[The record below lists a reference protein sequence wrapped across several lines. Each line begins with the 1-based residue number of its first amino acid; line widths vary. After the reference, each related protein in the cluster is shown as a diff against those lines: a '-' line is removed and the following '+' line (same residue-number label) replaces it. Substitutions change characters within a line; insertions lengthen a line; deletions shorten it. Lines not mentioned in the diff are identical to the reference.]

1 MRMLWDA
8 MNWRMSYMDSRK
20 VRPVSFNLDDP
31 FEFELNEHANK
42 NGVFSK
48 YIKRLIQRDK
58 EKLVANF
65 IEITNEQPKK
75 KGVAKSFI

>member
-1 MRMLWDA
+1 
-8 MNWRMSYMDSRK
+8 MNWQVSYMDNRK

-31 FEFELNEHANK
+31 FEFELNEYANK

-58 EKLVANF
+58 EKTFTNI
-65 IEITNEQPKK
+65 IEVSNESSKK
-75 KGVAKSFI
+75 KGIAKSFI